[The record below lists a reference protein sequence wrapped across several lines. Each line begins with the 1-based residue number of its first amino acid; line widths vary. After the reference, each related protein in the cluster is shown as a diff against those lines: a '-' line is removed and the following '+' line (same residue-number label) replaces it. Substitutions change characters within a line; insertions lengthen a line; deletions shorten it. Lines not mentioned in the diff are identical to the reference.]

1 MWGSLY
7 PTIDRCASLVPSLHW
22 TFPQPDIRNPFT
34 RVANIARSQSRVQ
47 FPHTVLRRRPQRTSP
62 PPDSNTSH
70 SSFARSVVHASPSA
84 QVPEYTPG
92 RPALYPAHNSPRDS
106 SSCRPT
112 SVARSSNSDGK
123 YQPLTATA
131 VLEMLSTVSQADSR
145 RACPSRSVGSSISVP
160 QMSRREGGRT
170 SVHLLLHPGLIR
182 SHPKTALAPSGFFL
196 RIAF

>member
-1 MWGSLY
+1 MLTSPG
-7 PTIDRCASLVPSLHW
+7 H
-22 TFPQPDIRNPFT
+22 NPAFSF
-34 RVANIARSQSRVQ
+34 R
-47 FPHTVLRRRPQRTSP
+47 TVLRRRPQRTSP

-106 SSCRPT
+106 SSRRPT

-131 VLEMLSTVSQADSR
+131 VLEMLLTVSQADCR